1 MTLTRIL
8 VVDDDDV
15 DRLACRRA
23 LTRGGSL
30 PIEFVEAD
38 TGASALELSAA
49 RHFDCLLL
57 DFRLPDMDGIELME
71 RLQRRPSDAQVPVVM
86 LTGADDV
93 SVAVE
98 AMRRGASDY
107 LVKDVQGRYQAL
119 IPAVVQRVMR
129 DHEMR
134 RQKSRA
140 EQALHAIVSSASDA
154 IVSADGEGRI
164 TLFNPSAEAVF
175 GCEAVAAIGLPIERF
190 FTPVSGRVGGRR
202 TDGQHLELEVSLSH
216 ATVHGQTM
224 LTAIVREVTQRV
236 QAELALARYREEL
249 SSLTRKLMAQEKT
262 TTRRIAQ
269 SLHDRL
275 GQTLAALRLSFDA
288 VQSVER
294 PAADAMQQ
302 RHAERVGALI
312 DQAVREVRQALVD
325 LRPPLLD
332 EHGLAAAL
340 DNELRS
346 RARAHEEVELLL
358 EAAGDCAQHR
368 WPADVEYAGFMIA
381 REALANAL
389 QHAGASSVRLRLDGS
404 ADSLS
409 LEVLDDGRGI
419 ETHEVASRPGHLGM
433 VGMRERA
440 LAIGAHFSVARSD
453 TAGTSVVLRWKAHR

>member
-30 PIEFVEAD
+30 PIEFLEAD
-38 TGASALELSAA
+38 TGARALELCAA
-49 RHFDCLLL
+49 QRFDCLLL

-71 RLQRRPSDAQVPVVM
+71 QLLSRPADMLVPVVM

-140 EQALHAIVSSASDA
+140 EQALHAIISSASDA

-175 GCEAVAAIGLPIERF
+175 GCESVAAIGQPIERF
-190 FTPVSGRVGGRR
+190 FTPLSGRVGGRR
-202 TDGQHLELEVSLSH
+202 ADGQHLELEVSLSQ
-216 ATVHGQTM
+216 AKVQGQTM

-249 SSLTRKLMAQEKT
+249 SSLTRKLMAQEKV

-288 VQSVER
+288 VQSGEQ
-294 PAADAMQQ
+294 PASPAMQQ

-312 DQAVREVRQALVD
+312 DQAVREVRQVLVD

-346 RARAHEEVELLL
+346 RARAHEDVELLL
-358 EAAGDCAQHR
+358 EATDECMQHR

-389 QHAGASSVRLRLDGS
+389 QHARASTVRVRLAGSDQRLE
-404 ADSLS
+404 

-419 ETHEVASRPGHLGM
+419 EEHELPSRPGHLGM

-440 LAIGAHFSVARSD
+440 LAIGAHFSVARGD
-453 TAGTSVVLRWKAHR
+453 ATGTVVGLRWRPR